1 MKNEEKITRFIPEI
15 NKGLPLDQVEERKQL
30 GLVNKT
36 RIVVGKTY
44 LEIIFSDVF
53 SFFNVLLFVVA
64 GLMIAAQYWVG
75 LTFMVVLVANIVISL
90 VQDIRARHT
99 MSKLRVL
106 TQPKVKVIR
115 AGETIVIKN
124 DEIVLDDLILLEAS
138 DQICVDGEVLEGSLL
153 VNESALTGESNNITK
168 VKGDKLYSGSYVVS
182 GSAQM
187 YARTIGEESY
197 VETIQAK
204 ARAFRRSPSM
214 ILKSLTWM
222 FKVIGSI
229 VVTLAIAVAIVY
241 SVKGRFSDYELF
253 KESMKGISGAMI
265 GMIPAGLFLL
275 TSVALAVAVIK
286 LSKKGAKVQD
296 FYSVEMLARS
306 NILCVDKTGTI
317 TDGEMDLKKVVI
329 LETSTYKD
337 EDIAQIMSNLLKA
350 TKDSN
355 FTAKSLQKSFNY
367 ELTKGVTDVISFN
380 SETKYSAASF
390 KGGDTFVLGA
400 PECVLTKSVSTLN
413 RRIEEYTSLGLRV
426 LLLAK
431 AGGIKNSKIVGEA
444 KPIALLI
451 LEDHIRDDAVET
463 FKWFKDNGVQIKVI
477 SGDDPVTVS
486 HIASLAGIDNA
497 DKYVSLFNMSDDEVR
512 KAAFEYNV
520 FGRVTPEQKEI
531 LVLALKEK
539 GNTVAMT
546 GDGVNDILALKRAD
560 CSIAMNSGSDAA
572 KNVSHVVLMDSNFA
586 SLPSVVGEGRR
597 VINNLQRTS
606 SLFLV
611 KTMFTM
617 TTTLIFLITL
627 ATINYGFPFEAT
639 HFQLWSL
646 INIGLAAF
654 FLALENNNEKISG
667 SFLKS
672 VFRKAIPGA
681 IAVLVPVGLM
691 YLAYAF
697 HHYNIMYTGVF
708 SPQNA
713 ATMSVISFTVVGLAI
728 LAKICLPF
736 NKYRGLVF
744 GGATLLEAGLLV
756 GAGFVSYKVG
766 VKESIIA
773 IDFPS
778 LTLVNWLAIVII
790 VILTISIYLIASYIV
805 EVFKGE
811 HLDVKNK

>member
-1 MKNEEKITRFIPEI
+1 M
-15 NKGLPLDQVEERKQL
+15 
-30 GLVNKT
+30 
-36 RIVVGKTY
+36 
-44 LEIIFSDVF
+44 
-53 SFFNVLLFVVA
+53 
-64 GLMIAAQYWVG
+64 
-75 LTFMVVLVANIVISL
+75 
-90 VQDIRARHT
+90 
-99 MSKLRVL
+99 
-106 TQPKVKVIR
+106 
-115 AGETIVIKN
+115 
-124 DEIVLDDLILLEAS
+124 
-138 DQICVDGEVLEGSLL
+138 
-153 VNESALTGESNNITK
+153 
-168 VKGDKLYSGSYVVS
+168 
-182 GSAQM
+182 
-187 YARTIGEESY
+187 
-197 VETIQAK
+197 
-204 ARAFRRSPSM
+204 
-214 ILKSLTWM
+214 
-222 FKVIGSI
+222 
-229 VVTLAIAVAIVY
+229 
-241 SVKGRFSDYELF
+241 
-253 KESMKGISGAMI
+253 
-265 GMIPAGLFLL
+265 
-275 TSVALAVAVIK
+275 
-286 LSKKGAKVQD
+286 
-296 FYSVEMLARS
+296 
-306 NILCVDKTGTI
+306 
-317 TDGEMDLKKVVI
+317 
-329 LETSTYKD
+329 
-337 EDIAQIMSNLLKA
+337 
-350 TKDSN
+350 
-355 FTAKSLQKSFNY
+355 
-367 ELTKGVTDVISFN
+367 
-380 SETKYSAASF
+380 
-390 KGGDTFVLGA
+390 
-400 PECVLTKSVSTLN
+400 
-413 RRIEEYTSLGLRV
+413 
-426 LLLAK
+426 
-431 AGGIKNSKIVGEA
+431 
-444 KPIALLI
+444 
-451 LEDHIRDDAVET
+451 
-463 FKWFKDNGVQIKVI
+463 
-477 SGDDPVTVS
+477 
-486 HIASLAGIDNA
+486 
-497 DKYVSLFNMSDDEVR
+497 
-512 KAAFEYNV
+512 
-520 FGRVTPEQKEI
+520 TPEQKEI

-654 FLALENNNEKISG
+654 FLALENNNEQISG

-672 VFRKAIPGA
+672 VFKKAIPGA

-708 SPQNA
+708 SPQVA
-713 ATMSVISFTVVGLAI
+713 ATMSVISFTIVGLAI

-736 NKYRGLVF
+736 NKYRGFVF